1 MAKSLNKYKTIT
13 STLLNERPSYD
24 LTSDENTKVNT
35 IISNFFTYF
44 ETKHS

>member
-35 IISNFFTYF
+35 IISNFFTYLK
-44 ETKHS
+44 TKHS